1 MTDLASDTNVDF
13 SRLRIL
19 FATSECA
26 PLVKTGG
33 LGDVS
38 AALPAALAALGADA
52 RILMPAYRGVL
63 ARLPACRE
71 IARFPA
77 SAELPESR
85 LLQSQTPSRVLLY
98 ALDCPQLYD
107 REGGPYQNN
116 AGTDWSDNALRFGL
130 LSRVAALLGSA
141 ASPLEW
147 QPGVVHCNDW
157 QTGLAPVYLRYA
169 SGARAATLQTIHNL
183 AYQGIFDAQTVAALG
198 LPPECFTPDGVEYY
212 GKLSFLKSGLQCAD
226 AISTVSPTY
235 ALEIQGD
242 TLGFGLQGLLSAR
255 RDRLYG
261 IVNGI
266 DEVLWNPAT
275 DALID
280 CRYDA
285 GTLEAKSAN
294 KRALQQRLGLASS
307 PSVPLF
313 AVVSRL
319 AEQKGLDWLLEI
331 AAEVL
336 ALPAQLAILGSG
348 EPHLERGFRA
358 LAHDHPQQISA
369 TIGFDEALAHLIE
382 AGADAFVMPSRFEPC
397 GMNQMYSQRYGTPP
411 IVRATG
417 GLADTVVDCNPKT
430 LADGSASG
438 FVFQQASAHALFGA
452 LQRAAGTWRDQTVWV
467 KLQRNGMARD
477 FGWEASARRYCAVY
491 AQLAQLA
498 QRQ

>member
-1 MTDLASDTNVDF
+1 MTAPVFAANVEF
-13 SRLRIL
+13 GRLRIL

-38 AALPAALAALGADA
+38 AALPAALAALGTDV
-52 RILMPAYRGVL
+52 RILLPAYRAVL
-63 ARLPACRE
+63 AQLPACRE

-77 SAELPESR
+77 SADFPESR
-85 LLQSQTPSRVLLY
+85 LLQSTTASMLPLY
-98 ALDCPQLYD
+98 ALDCPPLYD
-107 REGGPYQNN
+107 RDGGPYQNG

-130 LSRVAALLGSA
+130 LSRVAALLGSS
-141 ASPLEW
+141 ASPLQW
-147 QPGVVHCNDW
+147 QPDVVHCNDW
-157 QTGLAPVYLRYA
+157 QTGLVPVYLRYA
-169 SGARAATLQTIHNL
+169 TGPRAATLQSIHNL
-183 AYQGIFDAQTVAALG
+183 AYQGIFEPKTVAALG

-235 ALEIQGD
+235 AIEIQGD
-242 TLGFGLQGLLSAR
+242 PLGFGLQGLLAAR
-255 RDRLYG
+255 RNSLYG

-266 DEVLWNPAT
+266 DTALWNPAT
-275 DALID
+275 DPLIA

-285 GTLEAKSAN
+285 GTLEAKDAN
-294 KRALQQRLGLASS
+294 KRALQQRLGLAASS
-307 PSVPLF
+307 PAVPLF

-336 ALPAQLAILGSG
+336 ALPAQIAILGSG
-348 EPHLERGFRA
+348 EPTLEQGFRA
-358 LAHDHPQQISA
+358 LALAHPGQLSA
-369 TIGFDEALAHLIE
+369 TIGFDETLAHLIE

-411 IVRATG
+411 VVRATG
-417 GLADTVVDCNPKT
+417 GLADTVVDCNPKS

-438 FVFQQASAHALFGA
+438 FVFQEASAQALLGA
-452 LQRAAGTWRDQTVWV
+452 LRRAADAWHDKAAWLR
-467 KLQRNGMARD
+467 LQRNAMARD
-477 FGWEASARRYCAVY
+477 FGWETSARRYAAIY
-491 AQLAQLA
+491 AQLAQ
-498 QRQ
+498 RR